1 MDTQNASRSLL
12 GMLLLGLL
20 SLLLV
25 PSASAQ
31 TLDDMVRYSERL
43 PAPGGPALGRGG
55 GGLFAGTAS
64 PGALFGNPAGLGW
77 MSSSMITGDLAINRA
92 REENQFRLP
101 GSPTSS
107 DRTVND
113 YRLGR
118 LAGAY
123 TFPTQQGSFVIAGSF
138 HQSNTY
144 DRGFN
149 VQGTNQANSITGTF
163 LPTSNGFEV
172 DGEDLIFDR
181 SRARIAYESGAIDF
195 SDAVFQEGGYPFFQ
209 AANPASSATDGQLVL
224 EQQDDVLETGQMNEV
239 SVGAAVAVA
248 PRVMVGGGLN
258 IVFGEY
264 TFERFFRETD
274 ASGLQPPAN
283 PDNPQTPYDPYF
295 LAGTNLEGFDEFQ
308 LEERI
313 RTDLSGVNLR
323 FGLSARLL
331 DGLRGGFHVET
342 PTWLTLT
349 ETFGTQMRTFF
360 DCDFSSGGCV
370 RPDAPLSSGSL
381 TDNEFEYRINTP
393 PRLGVGL
400 QYAQGGLMLAGGIEV
415 VDWTQAE
422 FDTDN
427 GNSDS
432 FIRELN
438 RELESLDETVNTRV
452 GAQYTFDALTLRAGL
467 MYQPDPLDE
476 SFQDLDSN
484 STDGDQLFLS
494 AGLGYALSDR
504 ATLNVNWAQERFDDQ
519 FRSYSSLSGPS
530 PTVRESVTRNRVLI
544 GLTYQY

>member
-25 PSASAQ
+25 PSASGQ

-64 PGALFGNPAGLGW
+64 PSALFGNPAGLGW
-77 MSSSMITGDLAINRA
+77 MSSSTITGDLAINRA

-101 GSPTSS
+101 DSPTSS

-209 AANPASSATDGQLVL
+209 AANPASDATDGQLVL

-295 LAGTNLEGFDEFQ
+295 LAGTDLEGFDEFQ

-313 RTDLSGVNLR
+313 RTELSGVNLR
-323 FGLSARLL
+323 FGLSARLV
-331 DGLRGGFHVET
+331 DGLRAGLHVET

-400 QYAQGGLMLAGGIEV
+400 QYTQGGLMLAGGIEV

-422 FDTDN
+422 FDTEN
-427 GNSDS
+427 GSTDS

-452 GAQYTFDALTLRAGL
+452 GAQYTSDALTLRTGL

-484 STDGDQLFLS
+484 ATDGDQLFLS

-544 GLTYQY
+544 GLTYRY